1 MDYFVGIGE
10 FRVARSPSTIVTR
23 GLGSCVGV
31 VVQDVSR
38 ELGGLAHIMLP
49 NSLDFTSYV
58 NPHKFANLAIPEM
71 YSQLRA
77 LGGRNFKAKI
87 AGGAKMFASTTD
99 RAGFDVGLRNVE
111 QVRNVLRQLG
121 VVIAGEDVGGNVG
134 RTITLDNASGLV
146 KVRSAGRGEQVL

>member
-1 MDYFVGIGE
+1 VDYSVGIGE
-10 FRVARSPSTIVTR
+10 FRVSRAPSTIITR

-38 ELGGLAHIMLP
+38 GLGGLAHIMLP
-49 NSLDFTSYV
+49 NSFDFTSYV
-58 NPHKFANLAIPEM
+58 NPHKFANLAIPAM
-71 YSQLRA
+71 YEQLRE

-87 AGGAKMFASTTD
+87 AGGAKMFATTTE

-111 QVRNVLRQLG
+111 QVRYVLRQLG
-121 VVIAGEDVGGNVG
+121 VAIAGEDVGGSVG

-146 KVRSAGRGEQVL
+146 KVKSVGRGEQLL